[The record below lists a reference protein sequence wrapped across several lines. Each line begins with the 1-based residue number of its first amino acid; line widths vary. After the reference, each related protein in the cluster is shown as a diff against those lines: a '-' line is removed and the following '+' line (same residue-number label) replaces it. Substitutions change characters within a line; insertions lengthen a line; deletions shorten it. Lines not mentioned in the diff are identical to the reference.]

1 MKTLDLFLLTNRVA
15 LVTGGRRGIGRAI
28 AIAMAQAG
36 ADIAICDY
44 ADENGE
50 LEKLTADLK
59 KMGRKCLTI
68 RTDVSKSEQ
77 VQAMVQEVLA
87 VYGKIDIL
95 VNNAGIGGEAAI
107 PDLKE
112 ADWDAVIDTHLKG
125 AYLCTQA
132 VSAVM
137 IAQKNGSIINI
148 ASVEGIAS
156 VRHASNAY
164 PVAKAGIIM
173 LTRGL
178 AWDLGRHNIRVN
190 AIAPG
195 FVKTEMTR
203 AMWDEESPAFKQWT
217 SELQAQLG
225 VQPGAGSLANLR
237 KWLMARTIPLERSAE
252 PEEIAAGALYL
263 ASDAASYV
271 TGHTLVM
278 DGGMLA

>member
-1 MKTLDLFLLTNRVA
+1 MKTLDLFLLTNRVG

-28 AIAMAQAG
+28 AMAMAEAG

-50 LEKLTADLK
+50 FEKLTADLK
-59 KMGRKCLTI
+59 IMGRKCLTV
-68 RTDVSKSEQ
+68 RADVSKSEQ
-77 VQAMVQEVLA
+77 VQAMVKEVLA

-95 VNNAGIGGEAAI
+95 VNNVGIGGEAAI

-125 AYLCTQA
+125 AYLCAQA
-132 VSAVM
+132 VSQAM
-137 IAQKNGSIINI
+137 TARKSGSIINI
-148 ASVEGIAS
+148 ASVEGLAA

-164 PVAKAGIIM
+164 PIAKAGIIM

-178 AWDLGRHNIRVN
+178 AWDLCKHNVRVN

-195 FVKTEMTR
+195 FVRTEMTR
-203 AMWDEESPAFKQWT
+203 AMWDTESPAFKQWT
-217 SELQAQLG
+217 AELQAQLG
-225 VQPGAGSLANLR
+225 IQPGADNVTNLR
-237 KWLMARTIPLERSAE
+237 KWLMGRWIPLERFAE

-271 TGHTLVM
+271 TGHTLII